1 MLCNGKLNVKNAGH
15 LVLENTAGTELP
27 GTGQVFGL
35 SRMGNSMG
43 TILLIGFTVLYLYKR
58 RQNMLTQDD
67 GEDEI

>member
-35 SRMGNSMG
+35 SRMG